1 MQNSVSVLQATLGDA
16 EAILDLQRVAYRSEA
31 ELYQDFEI
39 PPLTQ
44 TIEDLKGSYRT
55 HVFLKAVIGDRIVG
69 SVRAEIQSGICRIG
83 RLIVHPDFQQKG
95 IGTELMNRIEAVF
108 GTAEKYELFTGHRSI
123 GNLRLYQRLGYR
135 ECRRQ
140 VISEKLTLVFLEKN
154 GGVAAPCEDAKI

>member
-44 TIEDLKGSYRT
+44 SIEDLKKTYRT
-55 HVFLKAVIGDRIVG
+55 HIFLKAVIGDRIVG
-69 SVRAEIQSGICRIG
+69 SVRAQNQNGICQIG

-140 VISEKLTLVFLEKN
+140 VISDKLTLVFMEKHGCN
-154 GGVAAPCEDAKI
+154 TAACRDKKT